1 MHAMKLM
8 MLILLI
14 IFAAKFPS
22 DHVAASA
29 RPLGGIMKPKTFG
42 PKTAFLPQAT
52 GPVPPT
58 GSPNPCI
65 PRAGRVNGHCNRV

>member
-1 MHAMKLM
+1 MSITIIRYI
-8 MLILLI
+8 ILVI
-14 IFAAKFPS
+14 AKFPS

-58 GSPNPCI
+58 GSPNPCT
-65 PRAGRVNGHCNRV
+65 PRAGRVNGHCNQI